1 MGERLRSPGQPP
13 NQPAQR
19 RFADDAERDAVILS
33 ARDIRVAQEAIAL
46 AQEDRA
52 AGREPASREPASHEP
67 ASHEPAD
74 PDLPR
79 RRPDRPASRPDRPA
93 SAPGR
98 PASTPDQPASAPDQP
113 HPARDPAHAAPDQA
127 TRPPGPA
134 PAEPSTAAGHPPSW
148 GTVLA
153 TTIRLWW
160 QRHRLPGAAS
170 PRWRVVTV
178 VVLAA
183 VVLAAAALGVA
194 LSRGSG
200 HSTASS
206 ASQGARGQAAGAA
219 ALKTAAAAR
228 TAAARWLVQ
237 QAAAGA
243 IVSCDPQMCAAAQQ
257 AGLPVG
263 RLQVLGTGTSGPLS
277 SDLLVATAA
286 VRQEFGARLAG
297 VYAPDVLASFGTG
310 SAQVAIRVVAPD
322 GAAAYTASLR
332 ADQVARVSAGKQL
345 LRNPRIHASA
355 AALQALADGQVDTRL
370 LTVFAA
376 LATLHSVRVLG
387 FAAVPFG
394 ASPGLPLRTAYLAP
408 AGLGTRQQPD
418 SVPVLASFLR
428 AQLPPYRP
436 AIITDFRL
444 PSGGLAL
451 RVEFAA
457 PSPLGL
463 LGKS

>member
-1 MGERLRSPGQPP
+1 M
-13 NQPAQR
+13 QR
-19 RFADDAERDAVILS
+19 RFADDAERDAVLLS
-33 ARDIRVAQEAIAL
+33 AHDIRVAQEAITL
-46 AQEDRA
+46 ARDDRA
-52 AGREPASREPASHEP
+52 AGRGPAA
-67 ASHEPAD
+67 AGPAD
-74 PDLPR
+74 PVQPR
-79 RRPDRPASRPDRPA
+79 SL
-93 SAPGR
+93 
-98 PASTPDQPASAPDQP
+98 PDQPRGAPDQQHQAHDQAQAAPDQP
-113 HPARDPAHAAPDQA
+113 
-127 TRPPGPA
+127 TRPPGRTADQP
-134 PAEPSTAAGHPPSW
+134 PTAASSPPSW

-160 QRHRLPGAAS
+160 QRHRPPGAAS

-178 VVLAA
+178 LILAA
-183 VVLAAAALGVA
+183 VVLAVAALGVA

-200 HSTASS
+200 HSTAGS
-206 ASQGARGQAAGAA
+206 ARPGAGGQAAGAD

-228 TAAARWLVQ
+228 AAAARWLVR
-237 QAAAGA
+237 QAASDA

-257 AGLPVG
+257 AGLPAG

-286 VRQEFGARLAG
+286 VRQEFGARLAS

-310 SAQVAIRVVAPD
+310 SDQVAIRVVAPD
-322 GAAAYTASLR
+322 GAAAYTTSLR
-332 ADQVARVSAGKQL
+332 ADQAARVSAGKQL

-355 AALQALADGQVDTRL
+355 GALQALANGQADARL
-370 LTVFAA
+370 LTVLAG
-376 LATLHSVRVLG
+376 LATQHSVRVLG
-387 FAAVPFG
+387 FAAAPPG

-408 AGLGTRQQPD
+408 AGPGTRQQPN
-418 SVPVLASFLR
+418 SVPSLASFLR

-436 AIITDFRL
+436 ATITQFRM
-444 PSGGLAL
+444 PGGGAAL

>member
-1 MGERLRSPGQPP
+1 MGERVRSPSQPP

-33 ARDIRVAQEAIAL
+33 ARDIRVAQEAITL
-46 AQEDRA
+46 ARDDRA
-52 AGREPASREPASHEP
+52 AGREPA
-67 ASHEPAD
+67 
-74 PDLPR
+74 DLDQ
-79 RRPDRPASRPDRPA
+79 RPSP
-93 SAPGR
+93 
-98 PASTPDQPASAPDQP
+98 PDQPPGPPDQQ
-113 HPARDPAHAAPDQA
+113 HQAH
-127 TRPPGPA
+127 
-134 PAEPSTAAGHPPSW
+134 TAADQPSGPSARTAAQPRTAADSPPSW

-160 QRHRLPGAAS
+160 QRHRPPGAAS
-170 PRWRVVTV
+170 TRWRVITV
-178 VVLAA
+178 LVLAA
-183 VVLAAAALGVA
+183 AVLAAAALGVA

-206 ASQGARGQAAGAA
+206 ARPAAGGQAAGAG

-228 TAAARWLVQ
+228 AAAARWLVQ
-237 QAAAGA
+237 QAASDA

-257 AGLPVG
+257 AGLPASQ
-263 RLQVLGTGTSGPLS
+263 LQVLGTGASGPLS

-286 VRQEFGARLAG
+286 VRQEFGTRLAS

-310 SAQVAIRVVAPD
+310 SVQVAIRVVAPD
-322 GAAAYTASLR
+322 GAAAYGASLR
-332 ADQVARVSAGKQL
+332 ADQAARVSAGKQL
-345 LRNPRIHASA
+345 LRNPRILA
-355 AALQALADGQVDTRL
+355 ANGALPALADGQVDARL
-370 LTVFAA
+370 LTVLAA

-387 FAAVPFG
+387 FAAAPAG
-394 ASPGLPLRTAYLAP
+394 ASPGLPLRTAYLGP
-408 AGLGTRQQPD
+408 AGPGTRQQPN
-418 SVPVLASFLR
+418 SVQSLSSFLR

-436 AIITDFRL
+436 ASVTKFRL
-444 PSGGLAL
+444 PGGGSAL

>member
-1 MGERLRSPGQPP
+1 V
-13 NQPAQR
+13 QR

-33 ARDIRVAQEAIAL
+33 AQDIRVAQEAITL
-46 AQEDRA
+46 AREDRA
-52 AGREPASREPASHEP
+52 AGREPANSES
-67 ASHEPAD
+67 AD
-74 PDLPR
+74 PDQPRSTPDQPDSKPDLPR
-79 RRPDRPASRPDRPA
+79 RRPDLPRR
-93 SAPGR
+93 
-98 PASTPDQPASAPDQP
+98 TPDQPPHTPDQPRSVPDQP
-113 HPARDPAHAAPDQA
+113 HPARDLARAAPDQA
-127 TRPPGPA
+127 TRPPGRTPA
-134 PAEPSTAAGHPPSW
+134 QPSTAASGTPSW

-160 QRHRLPGAAS
+160 QRHVAS

-178 VVLAA
+178 LVLAG
-183 VVLAAAALGVA
+183 VLLAAAALGVA

-206 ASQGARGQAAGAA
+206 AGQGAGGQTAGTAAI
-219 ALKTAAAAR
+219 KTAAAAR

-237 QAAAGA
+237 QAAVDA
-243 IVSCDPQMCAAAQQ
+243 IVSCDPQMCAVAQS
-257 AGLPVG
+257 AGLAAS
-263 RLQVLGTGTSGPLS
+263 RLQVLSTGASGPLS

-286 VRQEFGARLAG
+286 VRQEFGTRLAS

-322 GAAAYTASLR
+322 GAAAYATSLH
-332 ADQVARVSAGKQL
+332 ADQAARVAAGKQL
-345 LRNPRIHASA
+345 LRNPRIHAGVGS
-355 AALQALADGQVDTRL
+355 LRALAHGRVDARL

-376 LATLHSVRVLG
+376 LATLHSVQVLG
-387 FAAVPFG
+387 FPPAPAG
-394 ASPGLPLRTAYLAP
+394 ASPGLPLRIAYLAA
-408 AGLGTRQQPD
+408 AGPGTRQRPN
-418 SVPVLASFLR
+418 SVQSMASFLR

-436 AIITDFRL
+436 ASVTVFQR
-444 PSGGLAL
+444 PGGGQAL

>member
-1 MGERLRSPGQPP
+1 M
-13 NQPAQR
+13 QR

-33 ARDIRVAQEAIAL
+33 AQDIRVAQEAITL
-46 AQEDRA
+46 ARGDRA
-52 AGREPASREPASHEP
+52 PDREPAGREPADS
-67 ASHEPAD
+67 
-74 PDLPR
+74 DLPR
-79 RRPDRPASRPDRPA
+79 SRPDKPARPPDQ
-93 SAPGR
+93 PG
-98 PASTPDQPASAPDQP
+98 STPDQPPPALDQ
-113 HPARDPAHAAPDQA
+113 AVPDQA
-127 TRPPGPA
+127 TGPPGQ
-134 PAEPSTAAGHPPSW
+134 TAAQPPTPASSPPSW

-160 QRHRLPGAAS
+160 QRHAAS

-178 VVLAA
+178 LVLAG
-183 VVLAAAALGVA
+183 VLLAAAALGVA
-194 LSRGSG
+194 LSHGG
-200 HSTASS
+200 GQSTASS
-206 ASQGARGQAAGAA
+206 SAQGSGGQAGGAA
-219 ALKTAAAAR
+219 AINSAAAAR

-237 QAAAGA
+237 QAAADA
-243 IVSCDPQMCAAAQQ
+243 IVSCDPQMCAAAQS
-257 AGLPVG
+257 AGLAAS
-263 RLQVLGTGTSGPLS
+263 RLQVLGTGASGPLS

-286 VRQEFGARLAG
+286 VRQEFGTRLAS

-332 ADQVARVSAGKQL
+332 ADQAARVSAGKQL

-355 AALQALADGQVDTRL
+355 GALQALADGQVDARL

-387 FAAVPFG
+387 FAAASAG
-394 ASPGLPLRTAYLAP
+394 ASPGLPLRTATITP
-408 AGLGTRQQPD
+408 AGPGTRQRPN
-418 SVPVLASFLR
+418 SVPSLASFLR

-436 AIITDFRL
+436 ASITEIRL
-444 PSGGLAL
+444 PGGGAAL

>member
-1 MGERLRSPGQPP
+1 MGERVRSPGQPP

-33 ARDIRVAQEAIAL
+33 ARDIRVAQEAITL
-46 AQEDRA
+46 ARDDRA
-52 AGREPASREPASHEP
+52 AGRES
-67 ASHEPAD
+67 AD
-74 PDLPR
+74 PDQPR
-79 RRPDRPASRPDRPA
+79 
-93 SAPGR
+93 
-98 PASTPDQPASAPDQP
+98 STPEQPSSAPDQQHQAHDP
-113 HPARDPAHAAPDQA
+113 AGTGPDQPSGRPAR
-127 TRPPGPA
+127 T
-134 PAEPSTAAGHPPSW
+134 AEPPPAAAGSPPSW

-160 QRHRLPGAAS
+160 QRHRSPGAAS

-178 VVLAA
+178 LVLAA

-206 ASQGARGQAAGAA
+206 AGQGARGQAAGASALETAVATRA
-219 ALKTAAAAR
+219 AV
-228 TAAARWLVQ
+228 ARWLVQ
-237 QAAAGA
+237 QAAADA

-257 AGLPVG
+257 AGLPAG

-286 VRQEFGARLAG
+286 VRQEFGARLAN

-322 GAAAYTASLR
+322 GAAAYTTSLR
-332 ADQVARVSAGKQL
+332 ADQSARVSAGKQL

-355 AALQALADGQVDTRL
+355 AALQALADGQVDARL

-376 LATLHSVRVLG
+376 LATLHSVRVFG
-387 FAAVPFG
+387 FAAAPAG
-394 ASPGLPLRTAYLAP
+394 ASPGLPLRTATIAP
-408 AGLGTRQQPD
+408 DGPGIRQQPNG
-418 SVPVLASFLR
+418 VPSLASFLR

-436 AIITDFRL
+436 ATIIEFRL
-444 PSGGLAL
+444 PSGGSAL